1 MIKRIFTIIS
11 KKLNTIIKFIN
22 IRILKRKKAITVI
35 DFLYLVLSKFQETK
49 LFKVLIIFYRTMG
62 ILLAL
67 ISAGVFYKENFNL
80 NDLNGLLGQIKN
92 TIITIYTIIY
102 NTIILIYK
110 IIFQKDESKN
120 NSDESTPEPV
130 ENHYI
135 KEIKDYFFKEETA
148 WYQEWYTI
156 TGGIILLL

>member
-92 TIITIYTIIY
+92 TIYTIIY